1 MYIYICTSVATRTVV
16 RTYVYE
22 YCTVNV
28 PTHAPLDPSS
38 TFCAGVSALRAHDQ
52 QEGTERYNTGTGTGT
67 VCRYINTVLGIIGQS
82 TGRTLSKDGPKV
94 KPPGSES

>member
-1 MYIYICTSVATRTVV
+1 MYLLMLLWTRLRLFVPVYQHFV
-16 RTYVYE
+16 RMTNKKVR
-22 YCTVNV
+22 
-28 PTHAPLDPSS
+28 S
-38 TFCAGVSALRAHDQ
+38 
-52 QEGTERYNTGTGTGT
+52 GTINTGTGTGT